1 MNRQTSYRR
10 MNRIL
15 AAGTLAGLVLAT
27 FLVLGLRDVSRV
39 AASGAAPVVEPVSNT
54 TSVDGTV
61 TVRQEDLAR
70 LQAYTQQLES
80 AVQTMSARESVY
92 QTQLSQ
98 ANQVIMQLQQQ
109 SNRPFNNGRLNFNQ
123 ENERGDD

>member
-1 MNRQTSYRR
+1 M
-10 MNRIL
+10 
-15 AAGTLAGLVLAT
+15 
-27 FLVLGLRDVSRV
+27 
-39 AASGAAPVVEPVSNT
+39 
-54 TSVDGTV
+54 

-70 LQAYTQQLES
+70 LQAYTQQLET

-109 SNRPFNNGRLNFNQ
+109 SNRPFNNGRLNFSQ